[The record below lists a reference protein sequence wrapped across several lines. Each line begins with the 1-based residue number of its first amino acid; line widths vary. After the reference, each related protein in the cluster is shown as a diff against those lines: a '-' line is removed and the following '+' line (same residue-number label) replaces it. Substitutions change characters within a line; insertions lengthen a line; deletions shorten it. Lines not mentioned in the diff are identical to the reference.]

1 MSNVPRPEPPLV
13 SHQDLPPVRTTTNDR
28 RKATPALEAEA
39 VMLAELESFRADP
52 GDPELEEPSKP
63 LRQRHIP
70 IKRPASD
77 VWVQV
82 APGWEYQTYVY
93 QPSKSIRDPYVVHPR
108 VVPLLGNKVRVV
120 DLRKAVDSDGVVFFW
135 PSPRGEEF
143 AAHITERE
151 AIQAAERTWIRMQWN
166 PATKAFDYEEAPTGQ
181 PLPEPAWPSVDV
193 MTLLGRALEKKKIAS
208 ADHPIVKALL
218 TPGG

>member
-1 MSNVPRPEPPLV
+1 MANIPHPEPQPISL
-13 SHQDLPPVRTTTNDR
+13 QDLPSVRTTANGR
-28 RKATPALEAEA
+28 RKETPSTDAEA
-39 VMLAELESFRADP
+39 VMLAELESFRADTD
-52 GDPELEEPSKP
+52 GPEPEEPSKP
-63 LRQRHIP
+63 LRQRHVP

-82 APGWEYQTYVY
+82 APGWEYQTYLY
-93 QPSKSIRDPYVVHPR
+93 QPSKNIRDPFVVHPR
-108 VVPLLGNKVRVV
+108 VVHLLGNKVRLV

-166 PATKAFDYEEAPTGQ
+166 PGTKAFDYEEAPTGQ
-181 PLPEPAWPSVDV
+181 PLPEPAWPHVDV
-193 MTLLGRALEKKKIAS
+193 MTLLGRALEKKKIATS
-208 ADHPIVKALL
+208 DHPIVKALL